1 MKIIYLAFY
10 MFAMNTLG
18 CWELESYLF
27 WSLLYTMFL
36 VQFLAYVFKECLE
49 WRKEYMIKI

>member
-1 MKIIYLAFY
+1 MKIMYLAFY
-10 MFAMNTLG
+10 VFAMNTLG

-27 WSLLYTMFL
+27 WSLFYTMFL

-49 WRKEYMIKI
+49 WRKG